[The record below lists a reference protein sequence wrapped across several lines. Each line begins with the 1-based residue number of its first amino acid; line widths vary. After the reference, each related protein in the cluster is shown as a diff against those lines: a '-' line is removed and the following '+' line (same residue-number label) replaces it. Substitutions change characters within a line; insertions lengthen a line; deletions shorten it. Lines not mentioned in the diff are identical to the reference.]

1 MVPARFPGARRQEW
15 ILFVTPSPAGGP
27 VAEGRGGEEELG
39 FAFEGPGYGWE
50 TNRIAHCPRGR
61 QRER

>member
-1 MVPARFPGARRQEW
+1 M
-15 ILFVTPSPAGGP
+15 TPSPAGGP
-27 VAEGRGGEEELG
+27 VAEGRGGEEEIG